1 MVIRRVGVFSAAKI
15 AGALYGL
22 MGLLFGAL
30 LSLISVIA
38 GSAAMS
44 QGQDDAVFGMIFGVG
59 AIIFLPLF
67 YGILGAIFAAI
78 AAAFYN
84 LIAGFVGGLEI
95 EIESLAGGAAP
106 VAARPDSPY

>member
-22 MGLLFGAL
+22 MGLLLGGIF
-30 LSLISVIA
+30 SLISVVA
-38 GSAAMS
+38 GTAAMTE
-44 QGQDDAVFGMIFGVG
+44 GNDDAMFGLIFGVG
-59 AIIFLPLF
+59 AIIFLPIF
-67 YGILGAIFAAI
+67 YGVLGAIFAAI
-78 AAAFYN
+78 GAAFYN

>member
-22 MGLLFGAL
+22 IGLLFGAL
-30 LSLISVIA
+30 FSLISVVGGA
-38 GSAAMS
+38 AAMS
-44 QGQDDAVFGMIFGVG
+44 QGGEDGAIGMFLGVG
-59 AIIFLPLF
+59 AVIMFPIF
-67 YGILGAIFAAI
+67 YGVIGAIFAAI
-78 AAAFYN
+78 SAAFYN

-95 EIESLAGGAAP
+95 EIESTAGGTAP